1 MQGIAQ
7 GFTDQGS
14 ITPDN
19 LIAGEFP
26 RICRVVTITGGAL
39 VPKGSVLGRIDSSG
53 NYKLS
58 GAGESDGSQIP
69 DAILLHEADATTGDI
84 KAHAYF
90 TGEFNSHVLN
100 LGAGHTLETITQSF
114 RGRSI
119 FIRSNQQ

>member
-7 GFTDQGS
+7 GFTNQGS

-26 RICRVVTITGGAL
+26 RICKVVTITGGVL
-39 VPKGSVLGRIDSSG
+39 LQQGSVLGRIDSSG
-53 NYKLS
+53 DYKLS
-58 GAGESDGSQIP
+58 DAGATDGSQIP
-69 DAILLHEADATTGDI
+69 DAILLHETDASSGDV

-90 TGEFNSHVLN
+90 SGEFNSHVLN
-100 LGAGHTLETITQSF
+100 LGAGHTLDSVTLSF

-119 FIRSNQQ
+119 FISGNQP